1 MTSVST
7 AQPHARSTMRRSL
20 IVLVVSVLVAAAGM
34 VVATVMIGQVAE
46 GDPIVLTWQWVRILL
61 PVLPLGVL
69 IGIAVQKQ
77 FVDPIESPTEEAA
90 EARRENT
97 VAEAPAV
104 ATPVAVAPA
113 IETPVAVAPV
123 IETPVAVAPVVAEPQ
138 LEQPD
143 FSTPQFFPFTLA
155 MPVVVDPAA
164 SEAKDSGTEESE
176 PEDSENAAE
185 ETAVDEPGSVET
197 VLIEAAPI
205 EAAPIEAA
213 PTDASPLL
221 EGTATPEVASVWP
234 EHMRSVLVVE
244 PTPEPESNTDSA
256 PDLGETVAM
265 DAVPNNEES
274 DDEESDDEGPVEE
287 PADAVDD
294 VPLEE
299 TVSEPVLEDSTVP
312 GAAIKVVVPLSRF
325 ASVRALAVASVR
337 NGESVEEVARR
348 IGAKE
353 SLVAYW
359 VSKDRESA

>member
-205 EAAPIEAA
+205 EAAP
-213 PTDASPLL
+213 TDASPLL